1 MIGARRQSNP
11 NHGGMRAEH
20 LAPAAGAAIACAFLA
35 LGLMLQR
42 QMARQEQVLRE
53 ILRMLLDS
61 QLESNRLLKRRQ
73 TLTGSPA
80 GSAAGIDSDTDPWY
94 GDTGAT
100 LAPARTG
107 SRVPRAAASPDN
119 CANCRVE
126 HRSRFGTDNGAGSRG
141 NSLSPHSSR
150 PPNSG
155 SVHIGG
161 LSSHAAASFPRS
173 FSVPNELA
181 QAGPRQIVAT
191 SSQTVRFS
199 RCTSD
204 PAGSRDLA
212 PAAPRLASQPQTLS
226 QEPPRLGSAAP
237 RRVSVPTGSRDLAH
251 VAAAGFSRCPS
262 GSSSH
267 SVVSQQQHQLSQSAQ
282 PRRPRSSTS
291 SGISFCKPA
300 ARPPAAASLSQHS
313 ALACRQAAVSMS
325 AGWGPAWQALALFVL
340 HCSCVSWVSFGA

>member
-1 MIGARRQSNP
+1 
-11 NHGGMRAEH
+11 MRAEH
-20 LAPAAGAAIACAFLA
+20 LAPAAVAAIACAFLA

-53 ILRMLLDS
+53 ILRMHQELL
-61 QLESNRLLKRRQ
+61 
-73 TLTGSPA
+73 
-80 GSAAGIDSDTDPWY
+80 SDADPWY
-94 GDTGAT
+94 RDTGAT
-100 LAPARTG
+100 LASARTG
-107 SRVPRAAASPDN
+107 SRAGSGSSFTRAGSSGSVHTFGRTSSSSAGQVSKAVLRAAPFPDN

-126 HRSRFGTDNGAGSRG
+126 HRSR
-141 NSLSPHSSR
+141 
-150 PPNSG
+150 
-155 SVHIGG
+155 
-161 LSSHAAASFPRS
+161 
-173 FSVPNELA
+173 SVPNELA

-199 RCTSD
+199 RCTSG

-262 GSSSH
+262 GSSH
-267 SVVSQQQHQLSQSAQ
+267 SVVSQRQHQLSQSAQ

-300 ARPPAAASLSQHS
+300 ARPPAASSLSQHS

-325 AGWGPAWQALALFVL
+325 AGWGASWQALALFVH
-340 HCSCVSWVSFGA
+340 HCS

>member
-1 MIGARRQSNP
+1 M
-11 NHGGMRAEH
+11 MRADSEH

-35 LGLMLQR
+35 LGLMLLR

-53 ILRMLLDS
+53 ILRMHQELLDTT
-61 QLESNRLLKRRQ
+61 RLLI
-73 TLTGSPA
+73 LTQQEIRSVTAA
-80 GSAAGIDSDTDPWY
+80 GSEVQKI
-94 GDTGAT
+94 
-100 LAPARTG
+100 
-107 SRVPRAAASPDN
+107 
-119 CANCRVE
+119 
-126 HRSRFGTDNGAGSRG
+126 
-141 NSLSPHSSR
+141 
-150 PPNSG
+150 
-155 SVHIGG
+155 
-161 LSSHAAASFPRS
+161 
-173 FSVPNELA
+173 A

-199 RCTSD
+199 RCTSG

-300 ARPPAAASLSQHS
+300 ARPPAADSLSQHGS
-313 ALACRQAAVSMS
+313 FSVQTGGGVHVSRVGGCLAGTRPVCSSFHGSHSVLDNPLPTVTPHWHSCLFHPSWTWR
-325 AGWGPAWQALALFVL
+325 AGSRFYADKVQRARGQDFQQESVTAWQR
-340 HCSCVSWVSFGA
+340 VSTF

>member
-1 MIGARRQSNP
+1 
-11 NHGGMRAEH
+11 MRAEH
-20 LAPAAGAAIACAFLA
+20 LAPAAVAAIACAFLA

-53 ILRMLLDS
+53 ILRMHQEL
-61 QLESNRLLKRRQ
+61 LESIRLLERRQ
-73 TLTGSPA
+73 SLTGSQAPA
-80 GSAAGIDSDTDPWY
+80 GSAAGIRVDSDADPWY
-94 GDTGAT
+94 RDTGAT
-100 LAPARTG
+100 LASARTG
-107 SRVPRAAASPDN
+107 SRVPRAAARYKPMQRELLLPEQALALLESNHRSNAAADGYASQIGQTTTIGKGDKVERVGSSESFTRAGSGSSFTRAGSSGSVHTFGRTSSSSAGQVSKAVLRAAPFPDN

-126 HRSRFGTDNGAGSRG
+126 HRSR
-141 NSLSPHSSR
+141 
-150 PPNSG
+150 
-155 SVHIGG
+155 
-161 LSSHAAASFPRS
+161 
-173 FSVPNELA
+173 SVPNELA

-199 RCTSD
+199 RCTSG

-237 RRVSVPTGSRDLAH
+237 RRVGVPTGSRDLAH

-262 GSSSH
+262 GSSH
-267 SVVSQQQHQLSQSAQ
+267 SVVSQRQHQLSQSAQ

-300 ARPPAAASLSQHS
+300 APPPPLPH
-313 ALACRQAAVSMS
+313 
-325 AGWGPAWQALALFVL
+325 
-340 HCSCVSWVSFGA
+340 